1 MYVQACRVAA
11 LRSFYTAMKVAPVN
25 EPPEVRALP
34 QDSLT
39 AANPEPRARTP
50 LSPAESMFVQE
61 LFEHHRFSLHSYLH
75 RILRSREEAKEI
87 LQETYWRLLRQPSFE
102 HIRENAR
109 AYLFRIATNLAQD
122 HFRRKASHGLDSEQA
137 VFSAS
142 GLGIPH
148 WESWPDLALEGEQT
162 GRLILQAL
170 QDMPQPMRTALLL
183 YRFRDHTH
191 AQIAAWLGVS
201 ERTVERHIKK
211 GLSLIAAKLEAG
223 R

>member
-1 MYVQACRVAA
+1 MNDPFSDINQRPQSNAA
-11 LRSFYTAMKVAPVN
+11 GEPDERS
-25 EPPEVRALP
+25 R
-34 QDSLT
+34 S
-39 AANPEPRARTP
+39 P

-61 LFEHHRFSLHSYLH
+61 LFERHRFSLYGYLH
-75 RILRSREEAKEI
+75 RLLHSREEAKEI

-102 HIRENAR
+102 RVRENAR
-109 AYLFRIATNLAQD
+109 AYLFRTATNLAQD
-122 HFRRKASHGLDSEQA
+122 HFRRKTSHSIDAEGE

-162 GRLILQAL
+162 GQLILQAL
-170 QDMPQPMRTALLL
+170 RDMPQPMRTALLL
-183 YRFRDHTH
+183 HRFRDLTH
-191 AQIAAWLGVS
+191 RQIAVWLGVS
-201 ERTVERHIKK
+201 ERTVERYIKE